1 MWCNG
6 YNGDFQKDHRSASGH
21 RFSKATDDT
30 RRHGKFV
37 SSIHSH
43 SDCIDSV
50 PPTAVTPSKEDRPL
64 SRTKVTSR
72 SSTKRDI
79 SSKGSR
85 RTQRDNVI
93 HSRKSATSVSD
104 PPLSCIAINWLS
116 PTVVCAELQ
125 KHLSDDQ
132 SVPMSTCYPV
142 HSLLILSL
150 RGSSPTTKQVSSTRN
165 RSSAIQFYCPASGW
179 IDNIWRCGFD
189 KQA

>member
-72 SSTKRDI
+72 SSTKRDF

-104 PPLSCIAINWLS
+104 PPLSCIADNWLS
-116 PTVVCAELQ
+116 PTVVRAELQ

-132 SVPMSTCYPV
+132 SVPMSTEDQLDFLMNNFPLPKLKSAYHFTMGKLGADVKPV
-142 HSLLILSL
+142 NFLPQ
-150 RGSSPTTKQVSSTRN
+150 RTN
-165 RSSAIQFYCPASGW
+165 
-179 IDNIWRCGFD
+179 
-189 KQA
+189 